1 MDKDEI
7 ERFVKEQRAKF
18 DEDWG
23 THVDIRTMLDRLMEL
38 ADEDD
43 TTDE

>member
-1 MDKDEI
+1 MNKDEI

-23 THVDIRTMLDRLMEL
+23 THVDIRAMLDRLLEMVG
-38 ADEDD
+38 EDD
-43 TTDE
+43 TSAE